1 MSAAPARHSERAAPR
16 RRRTSGPVPADRA
29 RTTGDRSAA
38 RRRVSAERRRRQRHF
53 ARRRRDLTE
62 DGAVALV
69 ISLALIVLTAGLGV
83 LALFMMLLATLI
95 AGSVIVPR
103 AIARRRARTSTR
115 GSGRRRDS
123 GARARAGRSQR

>member
-16 RRRTSGPVPADRA
+16 RRRTSGSVPADRA

-53 ARRRRDLTE
+53 ARRRRDLIE

-69 ISLALIVLTAGLGV
+69 ISLALLVMTAGLGV

-103 AIARRRARTSTR
+103 AIRRH
-115 GSGRRRDS
+115 
-123 GARARAGRSQR
+123 RAGSRSARSRRSRR